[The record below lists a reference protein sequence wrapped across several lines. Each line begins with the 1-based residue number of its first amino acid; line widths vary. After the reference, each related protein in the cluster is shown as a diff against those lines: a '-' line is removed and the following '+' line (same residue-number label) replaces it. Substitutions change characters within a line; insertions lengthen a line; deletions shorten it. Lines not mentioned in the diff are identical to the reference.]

1 MKKFDFYLD
10 QKITAW
16 MREYHTIEAET
27 IEEAS
32 EKIIKNFIENGCAS
46 SFVNQEFCYGSE
58 NPLMPDDN
66 NGHPTQQLFD
76 WLTDEVLIENSFLSD
91 EEE

>member
-27 IEEAS
+27 IEEAR
-32 EKIIKNFIENGCAS
+32 EKMIQNFIDNGCAS
-46 SFVNQEFCYGSE
+46 SFISQEFCYGTE
-58 NPLMPDDN
+58 NPMMPDDN
-66 NGHPTQQLFD
+66 GGQPTQQLFD
-76 WLTDEVLIENSFLSD
+76 WLTDEVLIENSFISD